1 VTRCDDV
8 RMSAGGEAALG
19 MGKGGDDASWANVNL
34 TGPKN
39 KKNNTVDSAATN
51 G

>member
-1 VTRCDDV
+1 VRRLDDV
-8 RMSAGGEAALG
+8 AGGEATPRRE
-19 MGKGGDDASWANVNL
+19 KGGDDASWADANL

-39 KKNNTVDSAATN
+39 KENTC